1 MDTGVFCT
9 AIPQLGRRLLFSKA
23 RNMSTGPWYYAYS
36 WCVHLLYILAC
47 LFCFNRNV
55 EKRQVP
61 GLRDDKFVR
70 RAVGVATEK
79 NPFCGHKSAPLLAKW
94 PHYSWYRM
102 NVPEIMHGK
111 DKRGASAQRVCALGR
126 ASGIGR
132 EELRCVCAR
141 ARNNN
146 KQLTLTHTVCRCEK
160 SVRQHRS
167 IINWK
172 NFWGRGWV
180 FWLGQRCK
188 SQKTRTKVGSF
199 HKHMGGERWG
209 VSLEVDKRRAQ
220 YVGREDREHRMA
232 TLRWTVVL

>member
-1 MDTGVFCT
+1 MRAFNLHT
-9 AIPQLGRRLLFSKA
+9 RL
-23 RNMSTGPWYYAYS
+23 
-36 WCVHLLYILAC
+36 

-232 TLRWTVVL
+232 TLR